1 MQRQCELSR
10 ILFATIRA
18 MKVHMKMGQFETS
31 TFAIL
36 ALITMA
42 IALWW
47 YYTREYP
54 ILNINN
60 QNEAI
65 VLFGDSLAYGTGSS
79 EAQGGIEGILE
90 RRLNIEILNMGV
102 PGDTTADA
110 ERRISSVVSKEPR
123 VVIMSLGGNDFIRRT
138 NKNDVAK
145 RYGRMIARIQD
156 SGAAVIILGVPG
168 YLGTYKDLAQT
179 YQAGYVKNILSGLI
193 TNPEFMH
200 DAIHPNDKGYE
211 KVADRIEPVL
221 RRVLGR
227 N

>member
-1 MQRQCELSR
+1 
-10 ILFATIRA
+10 
-18 MKVHMKMGQFETS
+18 MGQFETS

>member
-1 MQRQCELSR
+1 
-10 ILFATIRA
+10 